1 MNIFVIR
8 IKEGDFFMIDGFQ
21 KVVNRLIEDRLEQ
34 IITSDEYVMYS
45 ELLHKDLDEKL
56 AQFGKFEDETKKDE
70 FIDDIRAN
78 IFEQVHIQ
86 TKLTYRTAF
95 NDALVF
101 AINTLVNPQK
111 MF

>member
-1 MNIFVIR
+1 
-8 IKEGDFFMIDGFQ
+8 MIDGFQ
-21 KVVNRLIEDRLEQ
+21 KVVNKLIEERLEQ
-34 IITSDEYVMYS
+34 IITSEEYIMYS

-56 AQFGKFEDETKKDE
+56 AQFEKFEDETKKDE
-70 FIDDIRAN
+70 FIDDIRSN

-86 TKLTYRTAF
+86 TKLAYRTAF

>member
-1 MNIFVIR
+1 
-8 IKEGDFFMIDGFQ
+8 MIDGFQ
-21 KVVNRLIEDRLEQ
+21 KVINKLIEERLEQ
-34 IITSDEYVMYS
+34 IITSEEYVMYS
-45 ELLHKDLDEKL
+45 ELLHKDLNEKL
-56 AQFGKFEDETKKDE
+56 AQFEKFEDETKKDE

-86 TKLTYRTAF
+86 TKLVYRTAF
-95 NDALVF
+95 NDAFVF